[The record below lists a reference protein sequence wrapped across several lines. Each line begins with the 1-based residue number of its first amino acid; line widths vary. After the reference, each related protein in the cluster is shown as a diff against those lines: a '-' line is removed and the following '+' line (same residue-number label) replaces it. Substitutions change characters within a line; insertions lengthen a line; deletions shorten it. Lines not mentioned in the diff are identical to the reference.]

1 MKYTYQ
7 KPCEMWSEQ
16 LAASSQKDLTSAER
30 ALLEQHIA
38 SCPACTAARAAYQQM
53 DSALVTMPLIE
64 PYSIYEEQLPERD
77 GMLSS
82 ALLAGSVKSTPVRQV
97 ERRRKTSTARAKPTR
112 FSGDF
117 QENAPV
123 SRRVRFQHALTTFA
137 AVLVVCGL
145 IGSAML
151 LFSRH
156 NSPGVGFVTNTGPL
170 PLYAALSN
178 GTVYAFR
185 PDNGSILWRRQ
196 LDLGGQGAIGG
207 PTVAHGIVYV
217 GSFNGSLYALR
228 VSDGTLLWQHS
239 LGATPVHPIAG
250 DDNQVIYVGAKATLY
265 ALRTGDGSE
274 LWHTTV
280 GTAGILNTVTPI
292 TVTAGRIYGDD
303 GRGLF
308 ALDSQDGHVL
318 WQGKTFNGVALVIVG
333 NKIFATVGTGEQI
346 EVLRTSD
353 GQVLHMLP
361 VEGNLGFDQGKL
373 YVANQESH
381 TLYILHPNTEHIIGQ
396 SIMACPVSTSPEP
409 LVVQNGLVY
418 TSSVPSSPQGWVCAM
433 NVGNGKQVWRWT
445 NTGHAAEV
453 ASMIIANHHCYFLYT
468 DSDFTQVQLYALNTG
483 NGAKLW
489 QYTFPSGFPY
499 GGYFAIEGR

>member
-7 KPCEMWSEQ
+7 KPCAMWSEQ
-16 LAASSQKDLTSAER
+16 LAASSQKDLTAAER
-30 ALLEQHIA
+30 TLLERHIA
-38 SCPACTAARAAYQQM
+38 SCPACAAAHSAYQQM
-53 DSALVTMPLIE
+53 DSDLETMPFIE
-64 PYSIYEEQLPERD
+64 PHSIYAEQLPERD
-77 GMLSS
+77 GILSS
-82 ALLAGSVKSTPVRQV
+82 ALLAGSVKSSPARRV
-97 ERRRKTSTARAKPTR
+97 ERRGKASTARTKPAR
-112 FSGDF
+112 FTGGI

-123 SRRVRFQHALTTFA
+123 SRRLRFQHALTTFA
-137 AVLVVCGL
+137 AVLVVCVL

-156 NSPGVGFVTNTGPL
+156 SSTGVGSVTKAGPL

-185 PDNGSILWRRQ
+185 PDGGSMLWQRQ
-196 LDLGGQGAIGG
+196 LNLGGQGVIGG
-207 PTVAHGIVYV
+207 PTVADGIVYI

-228 VSDGTLLWQHS
+228 ASDGTLLWQHT

-250 DDNQVIYVGAKATLY
+250 DANQVIYVGAKATLY
-265 ALRTGDGSE
+265 ALRTGNGSE
-274 LWHTTV
+274 LWHSTV

-292 TVTAGRIYGDD
+292 TVTAGRIYGND

-308 ALDSQDGHVL
+308 ALDSQNGHVL
-318 WQGKTFNGVALVIVG
+318 WQGKTFNGVALAIAG

-353 GQVLHMLP
+353 GQDLHTLS
-361 VEGNLGFDQGKL
+361 VAGNLGFDQGKL
-373 YVANQESH
+373 YVANQENH
-381 TLYILHPNTEHIIGQ
+381 TLYILQPDTEHIIGQ
-396 SIMACPVSTSPEP
+396 SIMACPVSVTSVP
-409 LVVQNGLVY
+409 LTVQNGLVY
-418 TSSVPSSPQGWVCAM
+418 TYSAPTAPQGWVCAM
-433 NVGNGKQVWRWT
+433 HVSNGKQVWRWT
-445 NTGHAAEV
+445 NTSQSAEV

-468 DSDFTQVQLYALNTG
+468 DSDFTHVQLYALNTG

-499 GGYFAIEGR
+499 GGYFAVGGK